1 MDEFISEK
9 AIEKASKAIEANNQ
23 SMCLE
28 NQGLSDES
36 MDNQIQHLA
45 KKLIESNSKDI
56 WND

>member
-1 MDEFISEK
+1 MGEFISE
-9 AIEKASKAIEANNQ
+9 KAIEANNQ

-36 MDNQIQHLA
+36 MDNQIQNLA
-45 KKLIESNSKDI
+45 RKLIESNSKDI